1 MAVVSVLSY
10 QITDADGNK
19 KSLPIYVP
27 ASVTLANLQAYSDA
41 TVALLDDAIDGQVT
55 DITALVGL
63 TTPGGL
69 KSEPVAGSNVQEGA
83 LLSFGLASS
92 NYTFGMFV
100 PAWAESNFTG
110 TEVIDENVDDFI
122 AQIVTG
128 SNSTAPTSREGLD
141 IDSYISG
148 EKRFRK

>member
-19 KSLPIYVP
+19 KSLPVYVP

-41 TVALLDDAIDGQVT
+41 TVALLDDTIDGQIT
-55 DITALVGL
+55 GITALVGL

-69 KSEPVAGSNVQEGA
+69 KGTPVAGSNVQEGA
-83 LLSFGLASS
+83 LLSFGIASS
-92 NYTFGMFV
+92 NYTFGMFI
-100 PAWAESNFTG
+100 PAFAQENFSDAS
-110 TEVIDENVDDFI
+110 VVDENITDFI

-141 IDSYISG
+141 LDAYLGG